1 MNKFEKLAG
10 NGRSEE
16 EGVVVVVRIRAERET
31 NPSIPR
37 IYPYIRK
44 RNFELLFYIFL
55 FSPFSS
61 LVIISQAP
69 ELFGTSGLI
78 ARPLERE

>member
-37 IYPYIRK
+37 IYPYIK
-44 RNFELLFYIFL
+44 RNFELLLYTFL

-61 LVIISQAP
+61 LVIISQA
-69 ELFGTSGLI
+69 SY
-78 ARPLERE
+78 LERVV